1 MDWVNVTYHQTIN
14 LSEVKTTEAIRNGTN
29 VNPFSE
35 TKTKK
40 VFVFFLL

>member
-1 MDWVNVTYHQTIN
+1 MDWVNVTYHQTNN
-14 LSEVKTTEAIRNGTN
+14 LSEVKTTEAIRNGTH
-29 VNPFSE
+29 VNPFFE